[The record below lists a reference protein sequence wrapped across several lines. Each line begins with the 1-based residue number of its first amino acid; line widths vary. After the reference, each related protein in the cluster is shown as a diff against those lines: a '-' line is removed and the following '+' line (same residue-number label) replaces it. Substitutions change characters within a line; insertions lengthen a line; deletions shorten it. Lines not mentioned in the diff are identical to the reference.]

1 MGIGFVAIFAFLLNI
16 PFGRWR
22 ANYKKF
28 SLVWWL
34 LIHASVPFIIAMRI
48 WLGTPRAFIPLFI
61 ALAVLGQYVG
71 KKSYLCSTGKDS
83 VE

>member
-1 MGIGFVAIFAFLLNI
+1 MGISIVAIFAFLLNI

-22 ANYKKF
+22 SNFKKF
-28 SLVWWL
+28 SIVWWM
-34 LIHASVPFIIAMRI
+34 LIHASIPFIIALRI
-48 WLGTPRAFIPLFI
+48 WLETPRAFIPLFI